1 MDYND
6 LSLVKFFFKHLT
18 RYLKKQRGL
27 FVLIDPYILEN
38 IRNAEGEIIHTYNNE
53 KLDCIRCIV

>member
-38 IRNAEGEIIHTYNNE
+38 IRNAEG
-53 KLDCIRCIV
+53 KLFIRITMKS